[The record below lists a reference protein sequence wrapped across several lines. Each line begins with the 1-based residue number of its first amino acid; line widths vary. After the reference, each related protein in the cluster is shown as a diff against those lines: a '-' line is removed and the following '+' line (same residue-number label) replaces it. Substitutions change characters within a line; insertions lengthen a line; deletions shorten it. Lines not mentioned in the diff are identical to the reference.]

1 MDETIEELVMDIPKY
16 IANMQLPDPCLRDF
30 YKDEEDRVFWID
42 SNVDDSTLD
51 LVKMIIRCNKEDKGK
66 PVADRKPIR
75 VMINSGGGDVQVE
88 LTIVNAIK
96 ISQTP
101 VYTVNFCNAMS
112 AAADILVSGH
122 KRFALPGTVVMVH
135 SGGYNVGGTVEQA
148 NSRQK
153 YVDALIKKANDEF
166 LSRTKIKPSTLKK
179 KGAFD
184 WYFDEKDAL
193 ELGVIDE
200 IIDSFDD
207 IF

>member
-16 IANMQLPDPCLRDF
+16 IANMQLPDPYLRDF
-30 YKDEEDRVFWID
+30 YKYEEDRVYWID

-51 LVKMIIRCNKEDKGK
+51 LVKMIVRCNKEDKGK
-66 PVADRKPIR
+66 DVKDRKPIR

-88 LTIVNAIK
+88 LTVINAIK
-96 ISQTP
+96 LSKTP
-101 VYTVNFCNAMS
+101 IYTINFCNAMS

-135 SGGYNVGGTVEQA
+135 SGGYSVGGTVEQA

-153 YVDALIKKANDEF
+153 YVDSLIKKANDKF
-166 LSRTKIKPSTLKK
+166 LASTKINAKTLKK

-184 WYFDEKDAL
+184 WYMDENEAL
-193 ELGVIDE
+193 ELGVIDAIITDFDE
-200 IIDSFDD
+200 IF
-207 IF
+207 

>member
-1 MDETIEELVMDIPKY
+1 MDETMEELVMDIPKY
-16 IANMQLPDPCLRDF
+16 IANMQLPDPYLRDF
-30 YKDEEDRVFWID
+30 YKYEEDRVFWID

-88 LTIVNAIK
+88 LTIINAIK

-101 VYTVNFCNAMS
+101 VWTINFCNAMS

-135 SGGYNVGGTVEQA
+135 SGGYSVGGTVEQA

-153 YVDALIKKANDEF
+153 YVDTLIKKANDEF
-166 LSRTKIKPSTLKK
+166 LSKTKINAKTLKK

-184 WYFDEKDAL
+184 WYMDEKEAL
-193 ELGVIDE
+193 ENGVIDE
-200 IIDSFDD
+200 IITDFDE
-207 IF
+207 IL